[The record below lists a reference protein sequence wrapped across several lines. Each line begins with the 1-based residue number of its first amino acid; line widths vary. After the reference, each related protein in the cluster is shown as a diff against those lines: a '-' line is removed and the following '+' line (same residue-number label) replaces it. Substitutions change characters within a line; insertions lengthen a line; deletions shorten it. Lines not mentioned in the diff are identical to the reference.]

1 MEISKKNFKLHPSGR
16 NKHMASEPTST
27 MRVEEY
33 DVILEEEI
41 KKWR

>member
-1 MEISKKNFKLHPSGR
+1 
-16 NKHMASEPTST
+16 MASEPTST

-41 KKWR
+41 KKWLLRLP